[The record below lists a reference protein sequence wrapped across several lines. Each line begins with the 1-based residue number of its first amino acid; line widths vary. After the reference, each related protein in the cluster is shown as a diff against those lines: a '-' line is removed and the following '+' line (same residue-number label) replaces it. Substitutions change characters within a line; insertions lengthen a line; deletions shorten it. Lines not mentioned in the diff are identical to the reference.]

1 MMEISSPALTIESNF
16 GTGYGYQYGATEG
29 TIELFMNG
37 KWWIFATE
45 EARQKIQFPSI
56 EDELSK
62 FYLTIGSEGVKSIK
76 LSMPNSMALKMQMV
90 LCSRKANA
98 SGSKTSM
105 ATLICED

>member
-1 MMEISSPALTIESNF
+1 MEKSHPRLTEVNNPPLTISPILVQVMVIN
-16 GTGYGYQYGATEG
+16 TGPTEG

-62 FYLTIGSEGVKSIK
+62 FYLTIGSEGVKSIE
-76 LSMPNSMALKMQMV
+76 LAMSNSSGGCAVLQLTVCAIPVQNSM
-90 LCSRKANA
+90 
-98 SGSKTSM
+98 
-105 ATLICED
+105 